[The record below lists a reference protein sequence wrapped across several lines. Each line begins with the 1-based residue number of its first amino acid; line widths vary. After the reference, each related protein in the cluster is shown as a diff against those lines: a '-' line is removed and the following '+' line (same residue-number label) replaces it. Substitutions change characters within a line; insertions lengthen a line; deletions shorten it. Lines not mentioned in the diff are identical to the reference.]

1 MTMEDDDLDLIF
13 LNLEFRMLLLEEA
26 LKDARERAN
35 KLFTDVEA
43 YRSKYLVS
51 NDEEDYW
58 KAD

>member
-1 MTMEDDDLDLIF
+1 
-13 LNLEFRMLLLEEA
+13 MLLLEEA

-43 YRSKYLVS
+43 YKKKYLVS

-58 KAD
+58 RADYEGS

>member
-1 MTMEDDDLDLIF
+1 MTMIDDELDLIF

-35 KLFTDVEA
+35 KLLLDVEG
-43 YRSKYLVS
+43 YKKKYLET

-58 KAD
+58 RAD